1 MLFELMK
8 SLFGIV
14 RPRPVELTLQ
24 QRLIALHI
32 RSASP

>member
-1 MLFELMK
+1 MLEIMK
-8 SLFGIV
+8 SLLGFI

-24 QRLIALHI
+24 QRLIAIHI